1 MWEEVS
7 PITMGSGA
15 FQQLASTLSKIC
27 MYVVCMYDML
37 ISLNQFVYEEI
48 SPKRELKLK
57 FKKKLDNEVILEGF
71 NFQ

>member
-1 MWEEVS
+1 
-7 PITMGSGA
+7 
-15 FQQLASTLSKIC
+15 
-27 MYVVCMYDML
+27 MYDML
-37 ISLNQFVYEEI
+37 ISSNQFVYEEI